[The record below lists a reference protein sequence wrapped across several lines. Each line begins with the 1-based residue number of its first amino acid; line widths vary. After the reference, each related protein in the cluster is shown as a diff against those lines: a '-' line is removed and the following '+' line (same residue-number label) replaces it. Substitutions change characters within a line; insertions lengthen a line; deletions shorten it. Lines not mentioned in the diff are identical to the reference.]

1 MSTFQ
6 HALTGKSR
14 FLLLSEIARN
24 ELMWNNT
31 PRKRQA
37 KITVNYLILKD
48 ITMNKLHI
56 YQIDKN
62 NAVWGKISMYIQSP
76 CGIRTL
82 DIRITSTTIYPL
94 GYGVS
99 YMFPSIN
106 PLNKQK
112 CRFNQ
117 RSAIL

>member
-31 PRKRQA
+31 YRKRQA

-56 YQIDKN
+56 YQIGKN
-62 NAVWGKISMYIQSP
+62 NAVWGKLVCISKAPAGFELWMYWLQ
-76 CGIRTL
+76 
-82 DIRITSTTIYPL
+82 
-94 GYGVS
+94 
-99 YMFPSIN
+99 
-106 PLNKQK
+106 
-112 CRFNQ
+112 
-117 RSAIL
+117 A